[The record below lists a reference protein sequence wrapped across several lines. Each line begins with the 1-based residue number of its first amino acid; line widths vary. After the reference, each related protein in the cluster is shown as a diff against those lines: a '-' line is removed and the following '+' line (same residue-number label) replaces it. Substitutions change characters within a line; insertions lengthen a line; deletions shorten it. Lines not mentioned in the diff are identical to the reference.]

1 MGNPYRYINPYY
13 GIDEFIP
20 YHMENLSRML
30 FTSRRWIKTQAG
42 NLQKSKLHTW
52 FFSCFWLMPGGFSFS
67 QQRRFGCACLFKS
80 WSLLHLTCGGYV
92 LLSFCSM
99 DHYGSI
105 LLYREDTPKMN
116 KIHRTTGRMFLKPCN
131 LWDRRWVQETSWKIK
146 LKKTRATAWTSTV
159 CGRFGREF
167 LCQNDL
173 ILACSFIIDD
183 SLHFFANMAMEGSC
197 MNSGLICRGPP

>member
-1 MGNPYRYINPYY
+1 
-13 GIDEFIP
+13 
-20 YHMENLSRML
+20 
-30 FTSRRWIKTQAG
+30 
-42 NLQKSKLHTW
+42 
-52 FFSCFWLMPGGFSFS
+52 MPGGLSCS

-92 LLSFCSM
+92 LLSFCP
-99 DHYGSI
+99 YGSLWFQI
-105 LLYREDTPKMN
+105 VIYMLYRQDTPKMN

-146 LKKTRATAWTSTV
+146 LKKTRATAWTSMV
-159 CGRFGREF
+159 CGRFAWEF

-173 ILACSFIIDD
+173 ILACRFIIND